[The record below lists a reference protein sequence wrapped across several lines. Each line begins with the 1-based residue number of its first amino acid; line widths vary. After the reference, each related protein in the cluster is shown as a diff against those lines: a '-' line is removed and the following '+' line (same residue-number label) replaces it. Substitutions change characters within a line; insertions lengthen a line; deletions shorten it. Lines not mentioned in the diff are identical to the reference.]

1 MDTGRGGGGAAAS
14 GRPHEL
20 RKRAAAA
27 ARRSITVRPGVAR
40 VVPSL
45 RQFFS
50 REMGASSREI
60 SAAGRGGR
68 SKRGSG
74 GECGLEG
81 ERREG
86 GLLRCVLCRAVPGD
100 PSPQCPLQPTS
111 AARPHSRLNAALW
124 ERGGRAVPPVP
135 RPRAPAPAR
144 WAQDAGPGVKHG
156 TARHGTALHGTARHG
171 TAGLCSRSALLCFA
185 VSRRELLAP
194 PAPCPSSGCSR
205 RAGGGGCCVELI
217 RTKLEQKV
225 VFCSRETGRS
235 WLLTVSAAPVLPA
248 PRLK

>member
-81 ERREG
+81 ERRAG

-135 RPRAPAPAR
+135 RPRAPAR

-156 TARHGTALHGTARHG
+156 TARHGRALLP
-171 TAGLCSRSALLCFA
+171 LCSALLCCLA
-185 VSRRELLAP
+185 AGTSRAARPVPVLRLLAP
-194 PAPCPSSGCSR
+194 SWGRGLLCGADPNKT
-205 RAGGGGCCVELI
+205 
-217 RTKLEQKV
+217 RTK
-225 VFCSRETGRS
+225 SG
-235 WLLTVSAAPVLPA
+235 VLQQGDGA
-248 PRLK
+248 FLASDR

>member
-1 MDTGRGGGGAAAS
+1 MDTGRGGGGPAAS

-156 TARHGTALHGTARHG
+156 TARHGTARPGFAPAL
-171 TAGLCSRSALLCFA
+171 LCSALLSRGGNL
-185 VSRRELLAP
+185 SRRPPRARP
-194 PAPCPSSGCSR
+194 PAARAELGAGVAVWSR
-205 RAGGGGCCVELI
+205 S
-217 RTKLEQKV
+217 EQN
-225 VFCSRETGRS
+225 
-235 WLLTVSAAPVLPA
+235 
-248 PRLK
+248 

>member
-1 MDTGRGGGGAAAS
+1 MWTPAVAGAA
-14 GRPHEL
+14 RPHEL
-20 RKRAAAA
+20 GKRAAAA

-86 GLLRCVLCRAVPGD
+86 GLLRCVLCRAVPGG

-111 AARPHSRLNAALW
+111 AARPHPRLNAALW

-144 WAQDAGPGVKHG
+144 WAQDTGPGVKHG
-156 TARHGTALHGTARHG
+156 TARHGTARPGFAPAL
-171 TAGLCSRSALLCFA
+171 LCSALLSRGENS
-185 VSRRELLAP
+185 SRRPPRARP
-194 PAPCPSSGCSR
+194 PAA
-205 RAGGGGCCVELI
+205 RAELGGGGCPVELI

>member
-1 MDTGRGGGGAAAS
+1 MLTPAVAGAA
-14 GRPHEL
+14 RPHEL
-20 RKRAAAA
+20 EKRAAAA
-27 ARRSITVRPGVAR
+27 ARRSITVGPGVAR

-111 AARPHSRLNAALW
+111 VARPHPRLNAALW

-156 TARHGTALHGTARHG
+156 TARHGTARPGFAPAL
-171 TAGLCSRSALLCFA
+171 LCSALL
-185 VSRRELLAP
+185 SRGENSSCRPPRARP
-194 PAPCPSSGCSR
+194 PAA
-205 RAGGGGCCVELI
+205 RAELGGGGCCVELI

-225 VFCSRETGRS
+225 VFAAGRRG
-235 WLLTVSAAPVLPA
+235 VPGF
-248 PRLK
+248 

>member
-1 MDTGRGGGGAAAS
+1 MDTGRGGGGPAAS

-124 ERGGRAVPPVP
+124 ERGGRAVP

-156 TARHGTALHGTARHG
+156 TARHGTARHGTARPG
-171 TAGLCSRSALLCFA
+171 FAPALLCSALLSRGENS
-185 VSRRELLAP
+185 SRRPPRARP
-194 PAPCPSSGCSR
+194 PAA
-205 RAGGGGCCVELI
+205 RAELGAG
-217 RTKLEQKV
+217 V
-225 VFCSRETGRS
+225 AVWS
-235 WLLTVSAAPVLPA
+235 
-248 PRLK
+248 

>member
-1 MDTGRGGGGAAAS
+1 MWTPAVAGAA
-14 GRPHEL
+14 RPHEL
-20 RKRAAAA
+20 GKRAAAA

-86 GLLRCVLCRAVPGD
+86 GLLRCVLCRAVPGG

-111 AARPHSRLNAALW
+111 AARPHPRLNAALW

-135 RPRAPAPAR
+135 PVPRPRAPAPAPAR

-156 TARHGTALHGTARHG
+156 TARHGTARPGFAP
-171 TAGLCSRSALLCFA
+171 ALLCSA
-185 VSRRELLAP
+185 SLSRGENSSCRPPRARP
-194 PAPCPSSGCSR
+194 PAA
-205 RAGGGGCCVELI
+205 RAELGGGGCCVELI

>member
-1 MDTGRGGGGAAAS
+1 MRFNCTAGTRRGTYVDTGRGGGGPAAS

-81 ERREG
+81 ERRAG

-156 TARHGTALHGTARHG
+156 TARHGTARPGFAPAL
-171 TAGLCSRSALLCFA
+171 LCSALLSRGENS
-185 VSRRELLAP
+185 SRRPPRARP
-194 PAPCPSSGCSR
+194 PAA
-205 RAGGGGCCVELI
+205 RAELGAG
-217 RTKLEQKV
+217 V
-225 VFCSRETGRS
+225 AVWS
-235 WLLTVSAAPVLPA
+235 
-248 PRLK
+248 

>member
-81 ERREG
+81 ERRAG

-111 AARPHSRLNAALW
+111 AARPHRSSEVRERGAGLLGREGGGGGGRLCKHPHGDAPAPGGDAAKKRGTSRGVRSRPGPNAAKRRGDG
-124 ERGGRAVPPVP
+124 RGGR
-135 RPRAPAPAR
+135 RGG
-144 WAQDAGPGVKHG
+144 WGVIHK
-156 TARHGTALHGTARHG
+156 
-171 TAGLCSRSALLCFA
+171 SN
-185 VSRRELLAP
+185 
-194 PAPCPSSGCSR
+194 
-205 RAGGGGCCVELI
+205 
-217 RTKLEQKV
+217 K
-225 VFCSRETGRS
+225 
-235 WLLTVSAAPVLPA
+235 
-248 PRLK
+248 

>member
-1 MDTGRGGGGAAAS
+1 MWIPAVAGAA
-14 GRPHEL
+14 RPHEL
-20 RKRAAAA
+20 GKRAAAA

-86 GLLRCVLCRAVPGD
+86 GLLRCVLCRAVPGG

-111 AARPHSRLNAALW
+111 AARPHPRLNAALW
-124 ERGGRAVPPVP
+124 ERGGRAVPPVPPVP

-156 TARHGTALHGTARHG
+156 TARHGPARPGFAPAL
-171 TAGLCSRSALLCFA
+171 LCSALL
-185 VSRRELLAP
+185 SRGENFSCRPPRARP
-194 PAPCPSSGCSR
+194 PAA
-205 RAGGGGCCVELI
+205 RAELGGGGCCVELI

-225 VFCSRETGRS
+225 VFCSRETGRF

>member
-1 MDTGRGGGGAAAS
+1 MRFNCTAGTRRGTYVDTGRGGGGAAAS

-86 GLLRCVLCRAVPGD
+86 GLLRCVLCHAVPGD

-135 RPRAPAPAR
+135 RPRAPAR

-156 TARHGTALHGTARHG
+156 TARHGRALLP
-171 TAGLCSRSALLCFA
+171 LCSALLCCLA
-185 VSRRELLAP
+185 AGTSRAARPVPVLRLLAP
-194 PAPCPSSGCSR
+194 SWGRGLLCGADPNKT
-205 RAGGGGCCVELI
+205 
-217 RTKLEQKV
+217 RTK
-225 VFCSRETGRS
+225 SG
-235 WLLTVSAAPVLPA
+235 VLQQGDGA
-248 PRLK
+248 FLASDR

>member
-1 MDTGRGGGGAAAS
+1 MWTPAVAGAA
-14 GRPHEL
+14 RPHEL
-20 RKRAAAA
+20 GKRAAAA

-86 GLLRCVLCRAVPGD
+86 GLLRCVLCRAVPGG

-111 AARPHSRLNAALW
+111 AARPHPRLNAALW

-156 TARHGTALHGTARHG
+156 TA
-171 TAGLCSRSALLCFA
+171 GLCSRSALLCFA
-185 VSRRELLAP
+185 VSRRELLVP

-205 RAGGGGCCVELI
+205 RAGGRGLLCGADPNKT
-217 RTKLEQKV
+217 RTKSGV
-225 VFCSRETGRS
+225 CSRETGRS